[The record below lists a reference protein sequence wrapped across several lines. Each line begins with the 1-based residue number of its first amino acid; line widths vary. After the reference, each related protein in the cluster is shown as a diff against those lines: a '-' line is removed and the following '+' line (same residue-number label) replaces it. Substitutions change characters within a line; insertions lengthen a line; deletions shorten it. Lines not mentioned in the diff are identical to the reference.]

1 VHREPSNP
9 AGSSPS
15 QGIGPYR
22 ILKPLGAGGMG
33 EVFLAYD
40 DRLDRRV
47 AVKRIHPEAGAN
59 PERRERFRREARMA
73 ARLSHPAIVQV
84 FDILQDNGSDY
95 IVMEY
100 VEGMSLRDLVARGP
114 LEVRQV
120 LDLARELADGLD
132 AAHREGIVHRDL
144 KTENILITPSG
155 RPKITDFG
163 IAKRLLAGG
172 EEDSLTG
179 SHIVLGTFR
188 SMSPEQARGEPVDH
202 RTDLFALGVLLY
214 ETLTGNSPFAA
225 ENAATTLTRVL
236 THRQTPVRELNPAV
250 SEGLSCLVD
259 CLLEKDPFRRPNSAG
274 QVRREL
280 DGFALSTAAT
290 AGAVG
295 TETDDATIV
304 EPLRPLPPATITPL
318 VDRSGEG
325 TGRFRPV
332 RWIAVALALV
342 LIAAVAAVSYR
353 ALRRPE
359 APVYVAVLAP
369 EIGTGAGDG
378 EIELLASG
386 VRVALLQGL
395 TSLEGISPQAFEE
408 VDAVS
413 GTPREIARAV
423 AADELVGSRLDCR
436 TEVCRVALTRRRGG
450 DGSVLWAESLEIP
463 ADDLALAASA
473 VRSRIQQG
481 YPQNDV
487 REGRAEPS
495 AARDL
500 DELLRLR
507 RQFEAGRD
515 RSLEPVLAGL
525 AALRQRS
532 PRSFEVY
539 LVEASAFRY
548 RFWKSR
554 DPRDLDRALGLI
566 EEARRLEANDPRPL
580 FELVELALE
589 ARRVDLARRSL
600 ADLERLVPGDARLF
614 NVEARLLDAEGK
626 SEEALEVMRIAARHQ
641 PSTNHLHNL
650 AQMELR
656 QGKIEDA
663 RKTLKLLLDRSPRHH
678 DGLYLAAQIEL
689 SNGDLNR
696 AAELY
701 GELASISPG
710 LAELSNLGLA
720 YTFLGRYA
728 EAREALA
735 SARDLEPGNPFVA
748 LNLAD
753 ANLLLGRVS
762 EANTLYRRVVELIE
776 SDPSASSPQFLTVK
790 AQAFAHLD
798 QPRQAVAAVQEALR
812 LAPDQGPVAFE
823 AALVYTLVG
832 EHNSAL
838 VLAEKAIRLGI
849 GERWFSL
856 PWFGPLTRRP
866 EFKELL
872 EQARPGLR

>member
-40 DRLDRRV
+40 DRLDRKV
-47 AVKRIHPEAGAN
+47 AIKRIRPEAGAN

-95 IVMEY
+95 IVLEY
-100 VEGMSLRDLVARGP
+100 VEGTSLRDLVDRGP

-120 LDLARELADGLD
+120 LDLVRELADGLD

-214 ETLTGNSPFAA
+214 ETLTGRSPFAA
-225 ENAATTLTRVL
+225 ENTATTLTRVL
-236 THRQTPVRELNPAV
+236 THRQAPVRELNPAV

-280 DGFALSTAAT
+280 DGLALSTAAT

-295 TETDDATIV
+295 SETDAATIV

-318 VDRSGEG
+318 VDRSGERG
-325 TGRFRPV
+325 DRFRPV
-332 RWIAVALALV
+332 RWIAVVVALV
-342 LIAAVAAVSYR
+342 LLAAVGYR

-369 EIGTGAGDG
+369 EIGAGDG
-378 EIELLASG
+378 EIELLASA

-413 GTPREIARAV
+413 GTPRDIARTV
-423 AADELVGSRLDCR
+423 AADELVGTRLDCR
-436 TEVCRVALTRRRGG
+436 TEVCRVALTRRRGE
-450 DGSVLWAESLEIP
+450 DGSVLWAESLEVP
-463 ADDLALAASA
+463 ADDLALVASA
-473 VRSRIQQG
+473 VKSRIQQG
-481 YPQNDV
+481 YPRHDV
-487 REGRAEPS
+487 REGGVEPL

-532 PRSFEVY
+532 PRSVEVY
-539 LVEASAFRY
+539 LVEASALRY

-566 EEARRLEANDPRPL
+566 EEARRLDANDPRPL

-589 ARRVDLARRSL
+589 ARKLDLARRSL

-626 SEEALEVMRIAARHQ
+626 SEEALEVMRTAARLQ
-641 PSTNHLHNL
+641 PSRNHLHNL
-650 AQMELR
+650 AQMEFR
-656 QGKIEDA
+656 QGQIEDA
-663 RKTLKLLLDRSPRHH
+663 RKTLDLLLSRSPEDY
-678 DGLYLAAQIEL
+678 DGLYLSALIEL

-696 AAELY
+696 AAELF
-701 GELASISPG
+701 GELVLSSPR

-720 YTFLGRYA
+720 YTFLGRYT
-728 EAREALA
+728 EAREAFA
-735 SARDLEPGNPFVA
+735 GARDLEPGNPFIV

-762 EANTLYRRVVELIE
+762 EANTLYRRVLELIE
-776 SDPSASSPQFLTVK
+776 SDPSASGPQFLTVK
-790 AQAFAHLD
+790 AQAFAHLG
-798 QPRQAVAAVQEALR
+798 QPRQAVEAVQEALR

-838 VLAEKAIRLGI
+838 VLAEKAVRLGT
-849 GERWFSL
+849 GERLFSL
-856 PWFGPLTRRP
+856 PWFEPLMRRP
-866 EFKELL
+866 ELKELL
-872 EQARPGLR
+872 RQARPGLG